1 MMDEERKSD
10 LQFAYDTMVKYN
22 LWRRGYVEDRDAID
36 PKELGKSIDIAAGA
50 ILDYFALVG
59 RWNHEM
65 GQLEHALKQQECITI
80 STKSMLD
87 DARAEIRRLK
97 AILAAH
103 GIAYAKDK
111 PGKSALKK
119 LTQDVFNGFPP
130 EYRYATVDENGI
142 ASIWVARPLINDCG
156 LLGLQWTVP
165 VDITVAQPIRINDK
179 IFDASDWRNSL
190 LEREDR
196 PNKKSTRPTRPN
208 SRKTSNT
215 PNSM

>member
-119 LTQDVFNGFPP
+119 LTQDVFSRFPK
-130 EYRYATVDENGI
+130 EFRYATVNEKGEARVWTRRPFIDCDE
-142 ASIWVARPLINDCG
+142 WVA
-156 LLGLQWTVP
+156 LGCSFGPTANLQ
-165 VDITVAQPIRINDK
+165 IRLVGMG
-179 IFDASDWRNSL
+179 FDSSYWRNSL

-196 PNKKSTRPTRPN
+196 PKSPVSPRPTRPN